1 MTLLSV
7 STLCSRRWCSSATT
21 PTARR
26 EPSSR
31 LKVID
36 GDELQPLSGPITIGR
51 KLHLTREEWEARQ
64 SDEKKGEAS
73 LSTGGCKRGKSDKA
87 RGGAQAR
94 KRGRGEG
101 STYRGGHSGTVDNQ
115 KLARDDVFHNC
126 GTLGHWAKERRQSRR
141 GQTHVA
147 QVEEEEPA
155 LLLAHASIKLSPVA
169 STVMAL
175 LHLDEPRAHTL
186 LGNGSSNDKT
196 DGWCLDTGAT
206 HQMTGRREFFT
217 ELDSDVRGSVKFRN
231 ASDAEIKGI
240 GSVIF
245 AIEFG
250 EHKLLTGVYYIP
262 MLRNTTISLGQLNE
276 GGSRVEIKDG
286 VMRIW
291 DHHRHLLAKVTRGT
305 NRLYVL
311 NMQIA
316 QPLCLAAHRDDE
328 AWQ

>member
-1 MTLLSV
+1 LLSV
-7 STLCSRRWCSSATT
+7 SILCSRRWCSSATT

-36 GDELQPLSGPITIGR
+36 GDELQSLSGPITIGG

-73 LSTGGCKRGKSDKA
+73 LSTGGCKRGKPDKA
-87 RGGAQAR
+87 RGGAEAGMW
-94 KRGRGEG
+94 GRGEG
-101 STYRGGHSGTVDNQ
+101 STHRGGHGGTIDNQ
-115 KLARDDVFHNC
+115 KLAWDDVFHNC

-141 GQTHVA
+141 GQAHVA
-147 QVEEEEPA
+147 QVEEEEEPA
-155 LLLAHASIKLSPVA
+155 LLLAHASIKLSPAA
-169 STVMAL
+169 STVTAL

-196 DGWCLDTGAT
+196 DGWCLDTSAT
-206 HQMTGRREFFT
+206 HHMTGRWEFFT
-217 ELDSDVRGSVKFRN
+217 EFDSDVRGSVKFGN
-231 ASDAEIKGI
+231 ASGAEIKGI

-245 AIEFG
+245 AAEFD
-250 EHKLLTGVYYIP
+250 EHRLLTGVYYIP
-262 MLRNTTISLGQLNE
+262 VLRNSTISLGQLNE

-286 VMRIW
+286 FMRIW
-291 DHHRHLLAKVTRGT
+291 DHHRCLPAKVTRGT

-311 NMQIA
+311 NMQVA
-316 QPLCLAAHRDDE
+316 QPKRLSV
-328 AWQ
+328 QGMV